1 MVKLGT
7 KVKDSITGFE
17 GIATSR
23 TEYLYGC
30 VRVCVEPQGLHD
42 GKPIDPMFFDEQ
54 RLEEQPTAI
63 SGGPGDVPGARSVP
77 PARDPR

>member
-7 KVKDSITGFE
+7 KVKDNLTGFA
-17 GIATSR
+17 GIAVSR

-30 VRVCVEPQGLHD
+30 VRVGVESPELKE
-42 GKPIDPMFFDEQ
+42 GKPQDIQFFDEQ